1 MMQKFVDSHGRVWV
15 IEINAAVIKRVR
27 ALTGINLYEV
37 VDGELMEKLESDIV
51 LFCDL
56 LYAICKP
63 QADRDQI
70 SDEQFG
76 EGLAGDVIDEATTA
90 FIEAMLQ
97 FLPERHRHR
106 TRRAVAKQ
114 QRTQSRLNQMI
125 VNKLDDETIETRLV
139 QKIEQEIDDRLQ
151 RLESSD
157 FFTNS
162 RESSASTQGP

>member
-1 MMQKFVDSHGRVWV
+1 MQKFVDACGRVWV

-27 ALTGINLYEV
+27 ALTGVNLYEV
-37 VDGELMEKLESDIV
+37 VDGDLVDKLEADIV

-63 QADRDQI
+63 HADREQV

-114 QRTQSRLNQMI
+114 QRTQDRLNQMI
-125 VNKLDDETIETRLV
+125 VSKLDDEGIETRLL
-139 QKIEQEIDDRLQ
+139 QKVEQEIDDRLQ

-162 RESSASTQGP
+162 PGLSASTQVP

>member
-1 MMQKFVDSHGRVWV
+1 MQKFVDSRGRVWV
-15 IEINAAVIKRVR
+15 VEISTATIKRVR
-27 ALTGINLYEV
+27 ALTGVNLYEV
-37 VDGELMEKLESDIV
+37 VDGDLMEKLEADIV

-63 QADRDQI
+63 QADRDRV

-106 TRRAVAKQ
+106 TRRAVAKY
-114 QRTQSRLNQMI
+114 QRTQDRLNQMI
-125 VNKLDDETIETRLV
+125 VTKLDDEEIETRLL
-139 QKIEQEIDDRLQ
+139 QKVEREIDDRLQ

-157 FFTNS
+157 FFTS
-162 RESSASTQGP
+162 SPGLSASTLVP